1 MKLKSL
7 ETLTRAQSAQE
18 ALDIE
23 RERYRSRP
31 GLKEPDGL
39 EKQEPTPDAVTV
51 LLNEDRRCKAKH
63 HRGRK
68 GLQAV
73 ATK

>member
-1 MKLKSL
+1 MKVKSL
-7 ETLTRAQSAQE
+7 ETLTPAQSAQE

-51 LLNEDRRCKAKH
+51 LRNEDRR
-63 HRGRK
+63 RK
-68 GLQAV
+68 V
-73 ATK
+73 NYYRSRKSP